1 MMRRYAMAMAAILVS
16 LGLVPE
22 TAAAGTI
29 TGQVTSRLVKD
40 TRDTVVYIDRIEGQT
55 FPPPTEPAVIDQI
68 KKEFVPHVL
77 PILVGSR
84 VTFRNGDA
92 LLHNVHTVRGRKS
105 LFNLATP
112 AGGRPVTKIFHEPGE
127 VAVLC
132 DIHPEMAAYIIVLET
147 PYAAVTDAQGRYE
160 LVGIPE
166 GTYRLST
173 WHEKLKPIAR
183 AVTIEGNEPLEVNLE
198 LK

>member
-1 MMRRYAMAMAAILVS
+1 MPRYAMAMAAILVS
-16 LGLVPE
+16 LGLVPQ

-29 TGQVTSRLVKD
+29 AGQVTSRLVKD
-40 TRDTVVYIDRIEGQT
+40 TRDTVVYIDRIEGKT
-55 FPPPTEPAVIDQI
+55 FTPPTDPRVIDQI
-68 KKEFVPHVL
+68 NKAFVPHVL

-105 LFNLATP
+105 LFNLAIP
-112 AGGRPVTKIFHEPGE
+112 AGGPPLTKAFHEPGE

-132 DIHPEMAAYIIVLET
+132 NIHPEMAAYIIVLEA
-147 PYAAVTDAQGRYE
+147 PYAAVTDEQGRYE
-160 LVGIPE
+160 IVGIPE
-166 GTYRLST
+166 GTYTLKT
-173 WHEKLKPIAR
+173 WHEKLKPVSMT
-183 AVTIEGNEPLEVNLE
+183 VTVRGEEPVIVHVE

>member
-1 MMRRYAMAMAAILVS
+1 MRRHAMAIAAIFVS
-16 LGLVPE
+16 LGVVPQ

-29 TGQVTSRLVKD
+29 AGEVTSQVVKD
-40 TRDTVVYIDRIEGQT
+40 TRDTVVYIDRIEGKT

-68 KKEFVPHVL
+68 NKEFVPHVL

-92 LLHNVHTVRGRKS
+92 LLHNVRTVRGRKS

-112 AGGRPVTKIFHEPGE
+112 AGGPPITKTFREPGE

-132 DIHPEMAAYIIVLET
+132 NIHPEMAAYIIVLET
-147 PYAAVTDAQGRYE
+147 PYAAVTDEQGRYE

-173 WHEKLKPIAR
+173 WHEKLKPTSQT
-183 AVTIEGNEPLEVNLE
+183 VTVQGNESVEVHIE